1 MLKLSLIFIN
11 ASDSTDALSSKDDS
25 KCSFW
30 PQSPRPVRL
39 PPAQLGPLLPSTG
52 LVSEWTQL
60 YLAEE
65 LALVTGPASG
75 CILSTDMDLRPLNF
89 FPLFI
94 QIFHKFSKLY
104 LMNFF
109 ITICYFLMLNLV
121 ICSPRHQHF
130 YNACLNIYYNCEM
143 VIILNRVHSDHY

>member
-1 MLKLSLIFIN
+1 MQISLNWTNIIIFRLAVDSYLIIAFLALQKYWKKVISDQVVLKLSLIFIY

-30 PQSPRPVRL
+30 PQSPCPVRL
-39 PPAQLGPLLPSTG
+39 PPAQLGPLLPITG

-75 CILSTDMDLRPLNF
+75 CILSTNMDLRPLNF
-89 FPLFI
+89 FPLFFSNLSL
-94 QIFHKFSKLY
+94 IF
-104 LMNFF
+104 
-109 ITICYFLMLNLV
+109 
-121 ICSPRHQHF
+121 
-130 YNACLNIYYNCEM
+130 
-143 VIILNRVHSDHY
+143 